1 MELSY
6 LDLIFSS
13 EKRKQILLL
22 LRENPKGIQD
32 IIGSLNAGPASVY
45 PQIKLL
51 KEGHLL
57 YKEGN
62 KYFLTVLGKAVAD
75 KMKPVIDTIESLE
88 SKYEFWNGHRLDSI
102 PPHLL
107 KRICDLKCSTF
118 ARPLDESSMFSSH
131 MEFVENIKKSK
142 FVNGISPFIHPLYPE
157 MFLSFA
163 KKGINVSLV
172 VTEPVFDRMRT
183 EFRNEFE
190 QFLAL
195 DNTHIYVYDKEMFIS
210 LAVTNSFLSLGLF
223 YNNNIYDHVNDVICF
238 EPAALC
244 WGADLYT
251 YYKNLSRE
259 IKEI

>member
-22 LRENPKGIQD
+22 LREGPKGIQD
-32 IIGSLNAGPASVY
+32 MMDVLNAGPASVY

-57 YKEGN
+57 YREGD
-62 KYFLTVLGKAVAD
+62 KYFLTTLGKAVAD
-75 KMKPVIDTIESLE
+75 KMKPVVDTVESLE
-88 SKYEFWNGHRLDSI
+88 SKYEFWNNHKLDSI

-107 KRICDLKCSTF
+107 KRISDLKCSTF
-118 ARPLDESSMFSSH
+118 ASPLDESSMFSSH
-131 MEFVENIKKSK
+131 MEFVENIAKSE

-163 KKGINVSLV
+163 KRGINVSLI

-183 EFRNEFE
+183 EFRDEFE

-195 DNTHIYVYDKEMFIS
+195 DNTHAYVYDKEIFLSI
-210 LAVTNSFLSLGLF
+210 AVTNCFLSLGLF
-223 YNNNIYDHVNDVICF
+223 YNNGIYDHVNDVICF

-251 YYKNLSRE
+251 YYKGLSRE